1 MVFSIG
7 ISILKSRED
16 AEDVVQDVFTHK
28 VPALLVSNPGLNLE
42 EMGRMLSVITKN
54 LCIDRYRRRRRFPDT
69 ELDPDRM
76 GCTGTESESDLAIER
91 EKELAIYDQA
101 N

>member
-28 VPALLVSNPGLNLE
+28 VPALLVSKPGLNVD
-42 EMGRMLSVITKN
+42 EMGRMLSVIAKN
-54 LCIDRYRRRRRFPDT
+54 LCIDQYRRRRRFPDT
-69 ELDPDRM
+69 E
-76 GCTGTESESDLAIER
+76 
-91 EKELAIYDQA
+91 
-101 N
+101 